1 MSTHDRSVTVVG
13 LGPMGQA
20 MAAVLLDAGHP
31 ITVWNRT
38 PSRADGVVARGATL
52 AATPAQAISASE
64 LAILSLTDYAAMYD
78 VLADADLT
86 GRVLANLSSDT
97 PERTRAAAR
106 WATDR
111 GATLLVGGLM
121 VPAPLLG
128 TDAAYGFYSGPRA
141 TFDAH
146 AATLARIARPDYR
159 GEDPGLAQL
168 FYQAQ
173 LDVFLTSLS
182 GYLHATALLR
192 SAGVLA
198 KEFAP
203 YATETFTSMPAIA
216 SLADA
221 AEAIDAGA
229 HPGDLARVTMM
240 GATADHI
247 VGASREAGID
257 AALPEAIKAQY
268 DRAIAAGHGES
279 SWTSLIEGVESR

>member
-1 MSTHDRSVTVVG
+1 VTVVG

-31 ITVWNRT
+31 VTVWNRT
-38 PSRADGVVARGATL
+38 PSRADGVVARGAAL
-52 AATPAQAISASE
+52 AATPAQALAASE
-64 LAILSLTDYAAMYD
+64 LVILSLTDYRAMYD
-78 VLADADLT
+78 VLGDADLT

-97 PERTRAAAR
+97 PERTRAAAM
-106 WATDR
+106 WATER

-121 VPAPLLG
+121 VPAPLVG
-128 TDAAYGFYSGPRA
+128 TDAAYAFYSGPRA

-146 AATLARIARPDYR
+146 AATLALIARPDYR
-159 GEDPGLAQL
+159 GEDPRLAQL

-192 SAGVLA
+192 SAGVSA
-198 KEFAP
+198 EEFTP
-203 YATETFTSMPAIA
+203 YATETFTSMPEIA

-221 AEAIDAGA
+221 ADAIDAGE

-247 VGASREAGID
+247 VGASRDAGID

-268 DRAIAAGHGES
+268 DHAIAAGHGES
-279 SWTSLIEGVESR
+279 SWTSLIEGIDSR